1 MTKAPSGIGSKQTAP
16 AGERLGPPTL
26 IDEPLIAAIVKRL
39 ETGKPIRRTLPSGG
53 YLHIDRQLPFLLV
66 YRRPVSEED
75 PAIEQLLRGE
85 SSYLIVNT
93 RRRFNKG
100 LVRLVS
106 AIAEALAEG
115 FGAFLLIEIWSGR
128 EAEFTQVTPSI
139 RPAFRILSRPDEVV
153 SSLSRTLQKALARI
167 KVQRM
172 LAQVEQVESSKPW
185 APGLPGLI
193 APELARRIG
202 CHRLGIAIRPVLHD
216 PDTGEEFP
224 LNRRILH
231 RGLGRAIR
239 RTVFKFTSDQ
249 TTQRPPHFHALG
261 PRSLVKLV
269 WQVDRELAEI
279 ANDFDFLLC
288 VTPTNADRAW
298 NAFKRQRF
306 EVMPSFVYRP
316 LPVDPALVKRQLY
329 RIPIENIEDPA
340 LEALFRAQQRELDR
354 KLTML
359 GDRGTRNFLYGSLQL
374 YGRVDDTLLQAARE
388 VLEKV
393 PSRGRG
399 GGSASSLDAKALA
412 SRAEADI
419 RYYRER
425 DERVCSRVE
434 IRDDVVGVMV
444 SHGNL
449 LINKR
454 QKFQES
460 RVEAL
465 LAHEIG
471 THVVTF
477 FNGRAQPFQQLSSGL
492 PDYEELQEG
501 LAVLAEYLVG
511 GLTRSR
517 LRMLAGRVL
526 AAYMLSEGATF
537 PEVFRA
543 LNHTHDFPQK
553 TAFTTTLR
561 VFRGGGLLKDMVHI
575 RGLIHLMA
583 YLGDGGELEPLL
595 VGKFGAGHLPIIQEL
610 QWRKVLSAPR
620 LTPRYLDNPQAAE
633 RLDRLRGG
641 TTVLQLVK
649 RA

>member
-1 MTKAPSGIGSKQTAP
+1 MAITKTEATQTARS
-16 AGERLGPPTL
+16 GVRLGPPTL

-66 YRRPVSEED
+66 YRRSASDED
-75 PAIEQLLRGE
+75 PATEQLLRGE
-85 SSYLIVNT
+85 SSYLIANT
-93 RRRFNKG
+93 QRRFNKG
-100 LVRLVS
+100 LVKLVS
-106 AIAEALAEG
+106 AIAETLAED
-115 FGAFLLIEIWSGR
+115 FGAFMLIEIWSGK
-128 EAEFTQVTPSI
+128 ETEFTQVTPST
-139 RPAFRILSRPDEVV
+139 RPAFRILSRADDV
-153 SSLSRTLQKALARI
+153 SRSLSRALQKALARI

-172 LAQVEQVESSKPW
+172 TAQVEPVETAKPW

-193 APELARRIG
+193 VPEVAKHIR

-216 PDTGEEFP
+216 AETGEEFP

-249 TTQRPPHFHALG
+249 TTQQPPHFHALG

-279 ANDFDFLLC
+279 ANEFDFLLC

-306 EVMPSFVYRP
+306 EVMPSFTYRP

-359 GDRGTRNFLYGSLQL
+359 GERGTRNFLYGSLQL
-374 YGRVDDTLLQAARE
+374 YGEVDDTLLRAAQE
-388 VLEKV
+388 ILEKV
-393 PSRGRG
+393 PSRGRQRG
-399 GGSASSLDAKALA
+399 TAASLDAKALA

-425 DERVCSRVE
+425 DERVWSRVE

-454 QKFQES
+454 QKFQAS

-511 GLTRSR
+511 GLTCSR
-517 LRMLAGRVL
+517 LRLLAGRVL
-526 AAYMLSEGATF
+526 AAHMLGEGATF
-537 PEVFRA
+537 PEVFRV

-553 TAFTTTLR
+553 TAFTIALR
-561 VFRGGGLLKDMVHI
+561 VFRGGGLLKDMVYL
-575 RGLIHLMA
+575 RGLIRLME

-595 VGKFGAGHLPIIQEL
+595 VGKFGAGHLPIIKEL

-620 LTPRYLDNPQAAE
+620 LTPRYLENPQVAE
-633 RLDRLRGG
+633 RLSCLRGG
-641 TTVLQLVK
+641 TTIMELVK